1 MICPAQGP
9 EFRHGRAGSRTVE
22 PPAIDQEKDVQHR
35 TASSIKN
42 FKPCNFLFVPLPQ
55 CLPRGPLPHPFWLA
69 LFVDSVEPERP
80 IRIAWIVPFLLGGL
94 VAALGYLVVALAPI
108 RVAMAV
114 LELRLFVACLMA
126 LPCTAAVYL
135 ISVTDAGSMV
145 LLCGTLLVATAWLL
159 SACIYPAWLQSP
171 QVSRVDTPA

>member
-1 MICPAQGP
+1 MQLLVRTIASMLA
-9 EFRHGRAGSRTVE
+9 AGTMAA
-22 PPAIDQEKDVQHR
+22 PI
-35 TASSIKN
+35 
-42 FKPCNFLFVPLPQ
+42 
-55 CLPRGPLPHPFWLA
+55 WLA
-69 LFVDSVEPERP
+69 LFVASVEPERP
-80 IRIAWIVPFLLGGL
+80 IRIAWIALFLLGGF

-126 LPCTAAVYL
+126 LPCTVAVYL
-135 ISVTDAGSMV
+135 ISVTDAGSVV
-145 LLCGTLLVATAWLL
+145 LVCGTLLVTTTWLL